1 MQREPKGT
9 RINITVSTG
18 PKSTKVT
25 VPSVVGDSKSAAIS
39 ALKAAGF
46 KVQVNTVTQAGAA
59 ANSVVNQTPAGNT
72 PAPKGS
78 TVTISVTGNS
88 ETVPSSILGMTQAQA
103 TTLLQAAPYNYQ
115 VTAIQEGSGNG
126 SYPVGTVYAASP
138 PVGQSAGAWLG
149 DHDLYRGAGEHLAQ
163 SDADRPPRRHQRRR
177 LRPESRLARRQPRPA

>member
-1 MQREPKGT
+1 M
-9 RINITVSTG
+9 
-18 PKSTKVT
+18 
-25 VPSVVGDSKSAAIS
+25 VGDSKSAAIS

-103 TTLLQAAPYNYQ
+103 TALLQAAPYNYQ

-138 PVGQSAGAWLG
+138 AVGQS
-149 DHDLYRGAGEHLAQ
+149 LAPG
-163 SDADRPPRRHQRRR
+163 SAITIYIVAPTSTSPS
-177 LRPESRLARRQPRPA
+177 PTPTPSSPSPTPTATP